1 MINNKVKIAILVVVL
16 IAAILIIRNVSKN
29 SSESSSQ
36 GGEEAVS
43 TEIHYDETNSVYYI
57 ADKNTG
63 EVLHEAYSEDDLHI
77 YEIDPDY
84 DPKNPDE
91 PSEYDYVEESN

>member
-36 GGEEAVS
+36 GGDTVS

-77 YEIDPDY
+77 YEVDPDY

-91 PSEYDYVEESN
+91 PSEYDYVEEEN